1 MTAYVP
7 DVVENAV
14 AVVHEVEVRRRV
26 LPDVALEGAVVQLVQ
41 VGGDL
46 VVEDVVVPLRHLQ
59 VGFGTCELVCPY
71 FSCVKQDQPEE
82 VCSTVEQTSSGFPRI
97 KTFIK

>member
-1 MTAYVP
+1 MKTTTQALSGFYSYTDLSPSHHLVSCHVP
-7 DVVENAV
+7 DVVEDAV
-14 AVVHEVEVRRRV
+14 AVVHEVEVRGGV

-59 VGFGTCELVCPY
+59 GRFV
-71 FSCVKQDQPEE
+71 S
-82 VCSTVEQTSSGFPRI
+82 
-97 KTFIK
+97 